1 MQYLL
6 LNEVAAVCSGRILEV
21 GAGFGRISK
30 LVLERFHQRIEEYV
44 LLDISNDQLY
54 NARLYLSNNLEPSV
68 LHTVNIKF
76 VQCDFMDFVNTADKF
91 DLVLAVEVLMHVLPA
106 DIEKAID
113 ALMSL
118 SHKDVISVDWYD
130 EDDDDE
136 VPKKIAPHNF
146 LHDYPT
152 LYNNNS
158 LVESVKRIPL
168 RDSKKVVPEQSL
180 FHTVKKKEKIF
191 GFLIR

>member
-6 LNEVAAVCSGRILEV
+6 LSEATAAVVCSGSILEV

-30 LVLERFHQRIEEYV
+30 LVLERFHQRIEEYI
-44 LLDISNDQLY
+44 LLDISKDQLY

-76 VQCDFMDFVNTADKF
+76 IQCDFMDFVNADKF

-106 DIEKAID
+106 DIEKAIN
-113 ALMSL
+113 ALVGL
-118 SHKDVISVDWYD
+118 SQKNVISVDWYD
-130 EDDDDE
+130 DDDDANN
-136 VPKKIAPHNF
+136 KKKVAAHNF
-146 LHDYPT
+146 VHDYPT

-180 FHTVKKKEKIF
+180 FHVVKKKE
-191 GFLIR
+191 LV